1 LSDPKTPSNTTP
13 LSLPLILQC
22 HTESAQLFL
31 RWLQFAVVAPIFRT
45 HCRYCEQ
52 RIWTFP
58 EPYFSW
64 MRTTMLLRNTL
75 VPYIYTTAYRQAY
88 LNGRGLVSPM
98 YYEFPDADEAYAYE
112 TQYMFGPA
120 LLAAPIAV
128 QPQSTNTSA
137 TVSKAIWLPQGVLW
151 LNLLSGDLEAGPMH
165 LNRSYSLNQLPL
177 FAKAGAVLPTRML
190 AAQHQPFPAAIR
202 WKIIKG
208 ADKGAGELYE
218 DEGDNMNYQQGQAA
232 LTTLSYV
239 STHRPAWSMEVAILP
254 ATPASANG
262 SLPTGMPEQRV
273 HSLELTGV
281 TEMPIS
287 ASCSGIKL
295 KEVTPE
301 SGPGYWRTP
310 ANSSLTGSTM
320 VSIVVECQAQNMS
333 ERTDFSIGF

>member
-1 LSDPKTPSNTTP
+1 
-13 LSLPLILQC
+13 
-22 HTESAQLFL
+22 
-31 RWLQFAVVAPIFRT
+31 
-45 HCRYCEQ
+45 
-52 RIWTFP
+52 
-58 EPYFSW
+58 
-64 MRTTMLLRNTL
+64 MLLRNTL

-112 TQYMFGPA
+112 RQYMFGPA

-137 TVSKAIWLPQGVLW
+137 TVFKPIWLPESVLW
-151 LNLLSGDLEAGPMH
+151 LNLLNGDLEAGPMH

-177 FAKAGAVLPTRML
+177 FAKAGAVLPTRTL
-190 AAQHQPFPAAIR
+190 AAQHEPFPAVIR
-202 WKIIKG
+202 WRIIKG

-218 DEGDNMNYQQGQAA
+218 DEGDNMNYQQEQAA

-239 STHRPAWSMEVAILP
+239 STHKPTWSMEVAILP

-262 SLPTGMPEQRV
+262 SLPSGMPEQRV

-281 TEMPIS
+281 TEMPSS
-287 ASCSGIKL
+287 ALCNGIKL
-295 KEVTPE
+295 EKVTPE

-310 ANSSLTGSTM
+310 VNSTLTGSTM
-320 VSIVVECQAQNMS
+320 VSIVVECQALS
-333 ERTDFSIGF
+333 ILERAKVSIGF